1 MAARL
6 IAVEPFDLVVFGGS
20 GDLAF
25 RKLLPALYHRFV
37 DGQIP
42 PAARIIGVSR
52 RPMSDEEYRAAVK
65 KALEDHVD
73 KADLDA
79 KAIDG
84 FLKLLHFV
92 PVDAQSDMGWDKL
105 AALLAEAKD
114 RIRAFY
120 LAVAPE
126 LFAVISER
134 IGKAGLV
141 TKETRVIIE
150 KPIGRDLETAREVN
164 DDVGKYFSE
173 RQIYRIDHY
182 LGK

>member
-1 MAARL
+1 
-6 IAVEPFDLVVFGGS
+6 
-20 GDLAF
+20 
-25 RKLLPALYHRFV
+25 
-37 DGQIP
+37 
-42 PAARIIGVSR
+42 
-52 RPMSDEEYRAAVK
+52 
-65 KALEDHVD
+65 
-73 KADLDA
+73 A
-79 KAIDG
+79 KAFDG
-84 FLKLLHFV
+84 FLKLVHFV
-92 PVDAQSDMGWDKL
+92 SVDAQSDSGWDKL
-105 AALLAEAKD
+105 AALLAEGKD

-141 TKETRVIIE
+141 TKETRVICE

-182 LGK
+182 LGKE